1 MLSHTALFIF
11 KAFDGHLL
19 ISPGLHSVYSTML
32 DDGPNSKEVFKNI
45 QVTVTHLQAPLASVA
60 VGDREKISQTLVLN
74 PRYLKCEVA
83 ITTFHCLVSLK
94 KTSPNPSPVLRGLQV
109 FKNTVSPHS
118 RAIYTHYITLY
129 WER

>member
-1 MLSHTALFIF
+1 
-11 KAFDGHLL
+11 
-19 ISPGLHSVYSTML
+19 ML

-94 KTSPNPSPVLRGLQV
+94 KTSPNPSPVLRGLHV
-109 FKNTVSPHS
+109 FKKHLISTLTS
-118 RAIYTHYITLY
+118 YIHTLHHPLLGKIK
-129 WER
+129 